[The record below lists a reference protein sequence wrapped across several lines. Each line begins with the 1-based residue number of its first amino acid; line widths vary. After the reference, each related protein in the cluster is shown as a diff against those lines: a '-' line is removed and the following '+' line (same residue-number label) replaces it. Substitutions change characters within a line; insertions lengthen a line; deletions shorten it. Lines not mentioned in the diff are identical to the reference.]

1 MTKQRDLLLILA
13 LYLMLLPLP
22 GLGAGSWTVSQTGP
36 RVPLTDVETRSL
48 PLISPGDVAKNHQIT
63 SVRWQF
69 SLPDAARRRVL
80 ARLCHP
86 IRCVPLHGE
95 RGITEALAGLDADMP
110 LAFHFRLAAA
120 GPAVQ
125 TQGLQVIVNYR

>member
-1 MTKQRDLLLILA
+1 MTKRRHFLLILA
-13 LYLMLLPLP
+13 LYLMLLPLS
-22 GLGAGSWTVSQTGP
+22 GLGAGSWVASQTGP
-36 RVPLTDVETRSL
+36 RVPLADAETRSL
-48 PLISPGDVAKNHQIT
+48 PLASPEGDAKDRQIT

-69 SLPDAARRRVL
+69 SLPDAAHRRVTT
-80 ARLCHP
+80 RLCHP
-86 IRCVPLHGE
+86 MRCVPLHGE

-110 LAFHFRLAAA
+110 LAFHFRLVAT